1 MNILGTEVSLKHKA
15 FEIYLAGCIAPHCP
29 GCHNPESWDFSAGTA
44 LTPTTLKKIIA
55 TVEDAGDMV
64 ENIWVMGGEPLHQP
78 LDELIKLLERL
89 NTTNKKIWLFT
100 RYDSVEDINI
110 RIVNLID
117 YIKLGPYVKE
127 LAEEGYSSHG
137 IPLAS
142 TNQYIVA
149 LWEI

>member
-1 MNILGTEVSLKHKA
+1 MNILGTEISLKHKA

-44 LTPTTLKKIIA
+44 LTPNALKKLIA
-55 TVEDAGDMV
+55 SIEDAGELV
-64 ENIWVMGGEPLHQP
+64 KNIWIMGGEPLHQQKN
-78 LDELIKLLERL
+78 ELMKLLKSLEK
-89 NTTNKKIWLFT
+89 TDKDVWLFT
-100 RYDSVEDINI
+100 RYQLEDVDPDILEKLNF
-110 RIVNLID
+110 
-117 YIKLGPYVKE
+117 IKCGAYMQDK
-127 LAEEGYSSHG
+127 ASDKYTCRG